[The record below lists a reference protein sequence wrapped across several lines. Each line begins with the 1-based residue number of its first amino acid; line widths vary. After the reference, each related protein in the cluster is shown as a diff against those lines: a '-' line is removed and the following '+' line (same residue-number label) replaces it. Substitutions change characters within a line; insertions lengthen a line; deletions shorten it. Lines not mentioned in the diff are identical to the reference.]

1 MDLIKLVDSFVERP
15 RPVDPPR
22 LYRGFHPSGASC
34 LIKNEYGEDEIV
46 GKCLRA
52 SYWAFKSVK
61 PTNPMNAR
69 GCRITSVGRMVEK
82 WEVDRY
88 KEMGIWRGNNIKFI
102 DPDYN
107 ISGEVDAFVY
117 DEQKDKIVGVEIKS
131 GYGYQFQSTVL
142 GKPGR
147 KGKPKLD
154 HLMQVML
161 YMNYFKNIQLF
172 KLVYIDRGNA
182 SRAEFDITLDKK
194 TGAAL
199 VDGRPYHKDLTLPK
213 ILHRFGELD
222 KCLEDSVIPVRD
234 YQLQY
239 TDEKVQFLYDSKRMS
254 KTMST
259 QFEKTQKVEIG
270 DWRCSYCDYKDH
282 CWTGDK

>member
-1 MDLIKLVDSFVERP
+1 MDLIKQVDSFLESP

-22 LYRGFHPSGASC
+22 FYRGFHPSGASC
-34 LIKNEYGEDEIV
+34 IIKNEYEEDETI

-52 SYWAFKSVK
+52 SYWAFKCVK

-69 GCRITSVGRMVEK
+69 GCRITSVGRMVER

-102 DPDYN
+102 DTDN
-107 ISGEVDAFVY
+107 NLSGETDAFIY
-117 DEQKDKIVGVEIKS
+117 DEKSKKIIGIEIKS
-131 GYGYQFQSTVL
+131 GYGYKFQSEVI

-161 YMNYFKNIQLF
+161 YMNYFKNIPLF
-172 KLVYIDRGNA
+172 KIVYIDRGNA
-182 SRAEFDITLDKK
+182 ARAEFDITIDKK
-194 TGAAL
+194 TGSAL
-199 VDGRPYHKDLTLPK
+199 VDGKPYHEDITVPA
-213 ILHRFGELD
+213 ILHRYKKLGECLD
-222 KCLEDSVIPVRD
+222 DGAVPPRD

-239 TDEKVQFLYDSKRMS
+239 TDEKIQLLYDSKRLPVTLS
-254 KTMST
+254 K
-259 QFEKTQKVEIG
+259 QYERTQKITIG

-282 CWTGDK
+282 CWKGDR